1 MARSAETS
9 ASGPAAKPRGESPAR
24 RRIDDEHRRLNELLR
39 SLTHSHDPVR
49 LQTLLGELRELLVE
63 HFEHEEAP
71 EGLHEIVSEG
81 AAHRMPNLQQ
91 LFQEHREILATVDG
105 LSAQVGSI
113 VDGVWREVRYGV
125 SELAETLR
133 PETLR
138 RHERDEEDLFSE
150 AFYSDLGRS

>member
-9 ASGPAAKPRGESPAR
+9 ASGPAAKPRGESSAR

-105 LSAQVGSI
+105 LAAQIGSI
-113 VDGVWREVRYGV
+113 VDGAWREVRDGV
-125 SELAETLR
+125 SELAES
-133 PETLR
+133 LR

-150 AFYSDLGRS
+150 AFYSDLGRG

>member
-105 LSAQVGSI
+105 LAAQIGSI
-113 VDGVWREVRYGV
+113 VDGVWREVRDGV
-125 SELAETLR
+125 SELA
-133 PETLR
+133 ETLR